1 MRYKPCSD
9 AQKYEL
15 KLIGKIKSQFFFG
28 FRQKMCIRDS
38 YEYSMSAPN
47 DVLLIRKQELKS
59 FFEENK
65 VRDNICLLYT
75 SNK

>member
-28 FRQKMCIRDS
+28 FVKYSVVLYKNSNHCTK
-38 YEYSMSAPN
+38 YEA
-47 DVLLIRKQELKS
+47 
-59 FFEENK
+59 
-65 VRDNICLLYT
+65 
-75 SNK
+75 

>member
-28 FRQKMCIRDS
+28 FQVNNS
-38 YEYSMSAPN
+38 
-47 DVLLIRKQELKS
+47 
-59 FFEENK
+59 
-65 VRDNICLLYT
+65 
-75 SNK
+75 

>member
-28 FRQKMCIRDS
+28 F
-38 YEYSMSAPN
+38 P
-47 DVLLIRKQELKS
+47 LIPQHYYKI
-59 FFEENK
+59 FF
-65 VRDNICLLYT
+65 LST
-75 SNK
+75 